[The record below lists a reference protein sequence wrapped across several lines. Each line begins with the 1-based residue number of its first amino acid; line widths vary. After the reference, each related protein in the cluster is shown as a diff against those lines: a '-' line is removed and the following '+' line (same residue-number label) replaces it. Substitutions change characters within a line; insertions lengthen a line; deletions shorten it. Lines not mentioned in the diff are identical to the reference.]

1 MEPGTRKIL
10 PRIRPSS
17 AGKRDLEFVI
27 EPAKQL
33 PDDAGGRA
41 GVVGVNGT
49 GEGGRQYNINLKQWR
64 PAYEDDD
71 GPKRK
76 RQNVADSRAPSH
88 GQSQSQSHSQSQSQ
102 VLPGVQHL
110 LTVPTDPNALESQM
124 TSPCRLVRNAQ
135 NGLYYNHGAFIFQAP
150 SPGRDFPPRLS
161 HDTRELSFAMLE
173 PELMDIFKHTW
184 YLRQYVRQRRSHGME
199 IWWDHIMLND
209 CYGIE
214 NVLHTWSSRYE
225 PGSIYYP
232 ASMLYKHVLWIYFNR
247 SIQPSMATTGFRAVV
262 DDGLH
267 YLQAL
272 EKLLGNVD
280 RSFLLV
286 PIFLLGTTAFE
297 GRQRGNVF
305 RSLERVDPTHQTGV
319 FNHAMHALDLI
330 WGMMDDGR
338 AGATWDWERLQ
349 APDSIQNVMDPS
361 LVDLLR
367 DPFMPEYRPSRVR
380 SPEAMPEFDTSRFR
394 AAQMPNPA
402 PVPPVPEAALNTR
415 TSSGDTGQ
423 QSPPHGI
430 SPTDNSRSATVHEG
444 SDPAYA
450 ELKQERTLSQP
461 ELAPAQP
468 RPFLAPPPPSSS
480 IHSNSELLHALTRK
494 VAKTKST
501 VPPCPTCGKELKN
514 PSDAQYEIP
523 KQDRLCLS

>member
-1 MEPGTRKIL
+1 MDLGARKIL
-10 PRIRPSS
+10 PRIRPPS
-17 AGKRDLEFVI
+17 AGARDVDLPI
-27 EPAKQL
+27 EPRRGSEEG
-33 PDDAGGRA
+33 AGPG
-41 GVVGVNGT
+41 GGGSGVNGA
-49 GEGGRQYNINLKQWR
+49 EAAFNVKQWR
-64 PAYEDDD
+64 PAYDDE

-76 RQNVADSRAPSH
+76 RQNVADSRPPSH
-88 GQSQSQSHSQSQSQ
+88 PHPSHASHL
-102 VLPGVQHL
+102 LPGVQHL
-110 LTVPTDPNALESQM
+110 LTVPADPNALESQM

-135 NGLYYNHGAFIFQAP
+135 NGLYYNHGAFIFHAP

-161 HDTRELSFAMLE
+161 HDTRELSFAVLE

-184 YLRQYVRQRRSHGME
+184 YLRQYVRQRRSHGMD

-225 PGSIYYP
+225 PGSVYYP
-232 ASMLYKHVLWIYFNR
+232 ASMLYKHVLWLYFNR
-247 SIQPSMATTGFRAVV
+247 SIQPSLATTGFRAVV

-297 GRQRGNVF
+297 PRQRGIVF
-305 RSLERVDPTHQTGV
+305 RALERVDPGHHANV
-319 FNHAMHALDLI
+319 FAHAMQILELL
-330 WGMMDDGR
+330 WTMMDDGR

-349 APDSIQNVMDPS
+349 DPAATQNVLDRS
-361 LVDLLR
+361 LVDLLQ

-380 SPEAMPEFDTSRFR
+380 SPEAMVEFDHSRFR
-394 AAQMPNPA
+394 AAPMPGPA
-402 PVPPVPEAALNTR
+402 PVPAPDGVLNTR
-415 TSSGDTGQ
+415 TSSGDTGR
-423 QSPPHGI
+423 QSPTQGI
-430 SPTDNSRSATVHEG
+430 SPTDASRSGTAVVEG
-444 SDPAYA
+444 PEAQHG
-450 ELKQERTLSQP
+450 ELKQERTMSQP

-480 IHSNSELLHALTRK
+480 NLHASNEMLMNAIARK
-494 VAKTKST
+494 GMVKSKSA

-514 PSDAQYEIP
+514 PSDAQ
-523 KQDRLCLS
+523 